1 MTTVFFLNLTT
12 AAFTIVDAC
21 KFPRVFT
28 RNFNTQMTAEFEQ
41 MLLVAI
47 LDNCEEQHAR
57 AQAYAREHN
66 FTQKQVDTAC
76 KRVLS
81 FLRWHGIQKLQD
93 NEKKALVKMQ
103 AFFRRLLVQ
112 KKLRKQMEYWERL
125 AKIDDVQHFAKAEQ
139 IYKVLQPKKKKQRIA
154 L

>member
-1 MTTVFFLNLTT
+1 MTE
-12 AAFTIVDAC
+12 
-21 KFPRVFT
+21 
-28 RNFNTQMTAEFEQ
+28 QFEQ
-41 MLLVAI
+41 MLIVAI

-76 KRVLS
+76 KHVLS
-81 FLRWHGIQKLQD
+81 FLRWHGIQKLHN
-93 NEKKALVKMQ
+93 NEKEALIKMQ

-112 KKLRKQMEYWERL
+112 NKLRKKMKYWHRL
-125 AKIDDVQHFAKAEQ
+125 GKLDDVQHFAKAEQ
-139 IYKVLQPKKKKQRIA
+139 IYKVLQRPRKMRRIS

>member
-1 MTTVFFLNLTT
+1 
-12 AAFTIVDAC
+12 
-21 KFPRVFT
+21 
-28 RNFNTQMTAEFEQ
+28 MTAEFEQ

-47 LDNCEEQHAR
+47 LDNCEDQHAR
-57 AQAYAREHN
+57 AQAYAREHK

-81 FLRWHGIQKLQD
+81 FLRWHGIQKLHD
-93 NEKKALVKMQ
+93 NEKEALIKMQ

-112 KKLRKQMEYWERL
+112 KKLRTQMQYYERL
-125 AKIDDVQHFAKAEQ
+125 AKLDDVVHFAKAEE
-139 IYKVLQPKKKKQRIA
+139 IYKVLHPPRKKRRVS